1 MRLEEKLT
9 VLRKESRYTQ
19 LDLAEKVRVSR
30 QAISKWETGRA
41 LPSAENLKYL
51 SELFGVSVDYLL
63 SDDMTE
69 EPKPK
74 EQEPAPEP
82 QTKEPQTKEPQTKEP
97 QTEEA
102 VFPEKEK
109 GKPASWKYIAALL
122 LAVLLLG
129 LLIGVFVGKYSER
142 HISIVDIP
150 GEEVD
155 SPVEKFPFEW

>member
-9 VLRKESRYTQ
+9 VLRKESGYTQ

-30 QAISKWETGRA
+30 QAISKWETGRV

-63 SDDMTE
+63 SDNMTE

-82 QTKEPQTKEPQTKEP
+82 QTKEPQTKEPQT
-97 QTEEA
+97 EEA

-109 GKPASWKYIAALL
+109 GKPVRWKYIAALL
-122 LAVLLLG
+122 LAVLLG

-142 HISIVDIP
+142 HISIGDIV

-155 SPVEKFPFEW
+155 VAPSGEFSLGIW

>member
-1 MRLEEKLT
+1 MEK
-9 VLRKESRYTQ
+9 
-19 LDLAEKVRVSR
+19 
-30 QAISKWETGRA
+30 
-41 LPSAENLKYL
+41 LKYL

-63 SDDMTE
+63 NDDMTE

-74 EQEPAPEP
+74 EQKPAP
-82 QTKEPQTKEPQTKEP
+82 EPQTKEP

-109 GKPASWKYIAALL
+109 GKPVRWKYIAALL

-150 GEEVD
+150 GEEVESD
-155 SPVEKFPFEW
+155 PKGEFYIGW

>member
-9 VLRKESRYTQ
+9 VLRKESGYTQ

-63 SDDMTE
+63 NDDMTE

-82 QTKEPQTKEPQTKEP
+82 QTKEPQT
-97 QTEEA
+97 EEA

-109 GKPASWKYIAALL
+109 GKPVRWKYIAALL
-122 LAVLLLG
+122 LAVLLG

-150 GEEVD
+150 GLEVD
-155 SPVEKFPFEW
+155 NPVEKFSLEW

>member
-9 VLRKESRYTQ
+9 VLRKESGYTQ

-30 QAISKWETGRA
+30 QAISKWETGRV

-63 SDDMTE
+63 SDNMTE

-82 QTKEPQTKEPQTKEP
+82 QT
-97 QTEEA
+97 EEA
-102 VFPEKEK
+102 VIPEKEK
-109 GKPASWKYIAALL
+109 GKPVRWKYITALL

-142 HISIVDIP
+142 HISIGDIP
-150 GEEVD
+150 GEEVESD
-155 SPVEKFPFEW
+155 PKGEFYIGW

>member
-9 VLRKESRYTQ
+9 VLRKESGYTQ

-63 SDDMTE
+63 NDDMTE

-74 EQEPAPEP
+74 EQEPAP
-82 QTKEPQTKEPQTKEP
+82 EPQTKEPQTKEP

-122 LAVLLLG
+122 LAVLLG

-142 HISIVDIP
+142 HISIGDIP

-155 SPVEKFPFEW
+155 VAPSGEFSLGIW

>member
-9 VLRKESRYTQ
+9 VLRKESGYTQ

-63 SDDMTE
+63 SDDITG
-69 EPKPK
+69 EPKQTK
-74 EQEPAPEP
+74 QEPAPEP
-82 QTKEPQTKEPQTKEP
+82 LA
-97 QTEEA
+97 EEA
-102 VFPEKEK
+102 VFPEKEE
-109 GKPASWKYIAALL
+109 GKKVRWKYIAAALL

-142 HISIVDIP
+142 HISIGDIV

-155 SPVEKFPFEW
+155 VAPSGEFSLGIW

>member
-41 LPSAENLKYL
+41 LPSMEKLKYL

-63 SDDMTE
+63 NDDMTE

-74 EQEPAPEP
+74 EQKPAP
-82 QTKEPQTKEPQTKEP
+82 EP

-109 GKPASWKYIAALL
+109 GKPVRWKYITAFL
-122 LAVLLLG
+122 LAVLLG

-142 HISIVDIP
+142 HISIGDIP
-150 GEEVD
+150 GEEVESD
-155 SPVEKFPFEW
+155 PKGEFYIGW

>member
-30 QAISKWETGRA
+30 QAISKWETGRV

-63 SDDMTE
+63 SDNMTE

-82 QTKEPQTKEPQTKEP
+82 QT
-97 QTEEA
+97 EEA
-102 VFPEKEK
+102 VIPEKEK
-109 GKPASWKYIAALL
+109 GKPVRWKYITALL

-142 HISIVDIP
+142 HISIGDIP
-150 GEEVD
+150 GEEVESD
-155 SPVEKFPFEW
+155 PKGEFYIGW

>member
-9 VLRKESRYTQ
+9 VLRKESGYTQ

-63 SDDMTE
+63 NDDMTE
-69 EPKPK
+69 EAKPK

-82 QTKEPQTKEPQTKEP
+82 QT
-97 QTEEA
+97 EEA
-102 VFPEKEK
+102 VVPEKEK
-109 GKPASWKYIAALL
+109 GKPVKWKYIAALL
-122 LAVLLLG
+122 LTVLLIG

-142 HISIVDIP
+142 HISIGDIP
-150 GEEVD
+150 GEEVEID
-155 SPVEKFPFEW
+155 PTGEFDLGTWW

>member
-9 VLRKESRYTQ
+9 VLRKESGYTQ

-63 SDDMTE
+63 NDDMTE

-82 QTKEPQTKEPQTKEP
+82 QTKEPQTKEPQT
-97 QTEEA
+97 EEA

-109 GKPASWKYIAALL
+109 GKPVRWKYIAALL
-122 LAVLLLG
+122 RAVLLG

-150 GEEVD
+150 GLEVD
-155 SPVEKFPFEW
+155 NPVEKFSLEW

>member
-1 MRLEEKLT
+1 MEK
-9 VLRKESRYTQ
+9 
-19 LDLAEKVRVSR
+19 
-30 QAISKWETGRA
+30 
-41 LPSAENLKYL
+41 LKYL

-63 SDDMTE
+63 NDDMTE

-82 QTKEPQTKEPQTKEP
+82 QT
-97 QTEEA
+97 EEA

-109 GKPASWKYIAALL
+109 GKPVRWKYIAALL
-122 LAVLLLG
+122 LAVLLG

-142 HISIVDIP
+142 HISIGDIP

-155 SPVEKFPFEW
+155 VAPSGEFSLGIW

>member
-63 SDDMTE
+63 NDDMTE

-74 EQEPAPEP
+74 EQKPAP
-82 QTKEPQTKEPQTKEP
+82 EP

-102 VFPEKEK
+102 VIPEKEK
-109 GKPASWKYIAALL
+109 GKPVRWKYITALL
-122 LAVLLLG
+122 LAVLLG

-142 HISIVDIP
+142 HILIVDIP
-150 GEEVD
+150 GEEVEID
-155 SPVEKFPFEW
+155 PTGEFDLGTWW

>member
-9 VLRKESRYTQ
+9 VLRKGKGLTQ
-19 LDLAEKVRVSR
+19 SDLAEAVMVSR
-30 QAISKWETGRA
+30 QAVSKWETGRA

-63 SDDMTE
+63 SDDITE
-69 EPKPK
+69 EPKQTK
-74 EQEPAPEP
+74 QEPAPEP
-82 QTKEPQTKEPQTKEP
+82 LA
-97 QTEEA
+97 EEA
-102 VFPEKEK
+102 VFPEKEE
-109 GKPASWKYIAALL
+109 GKKVRWKYIVALL

-142 HISIVDIP
+142 HISIGDIV

-155 SPVEKFPFEW
+155 VAPSGEFSLGIW

>member
-9 VLRKESRYTQ
+9 VLRKESGYTQ

-30 QAISKWETGRA
+30 QAISKWETGRV

-63 SDDMTE
+63 NDDMTE

-82 QTKEPQTKEPQTKEP
+82 QTKEPQTKEPQT
-97 QTEEA
+97 EEA

-109 GKPASWKYIAALL
+109 GKPVRWKYIAALL
-122 LAVLLLG
+122 LAVLLG

-150 GEEVD
+150 GEEVEID
-155 SPVEKFPFEW
+155 PTGEFDLGTWW

>member
-9 VLRKESRYTQ
+9 VLRKESGYTQ

-41 LPSAENLKYL
+41 LPSAEKLKYL

-74 EQEPAPEP
+74 EQEPAP
-82 QTKEPQTKEPQTKEP
+82 EP

-150 GEEVD
+150 GLEVESD
-155 SPVEKFPFEW
+155 PKGEFYIGW

>member
-9 VLRKESRYTQ
+9 VLRKESGYTQ

-41 LPSAENLKYL
+41 LPSMEKLKYL

-63 SDDMTE
+63 NDDMTE
-69 EPKPK
+69 EAKPK
-74 EQEPAPEP
+74 EQKPAPEP
-82 QTKEPQTKEPQTKEP
+82 QTEEA

-102 VFPEKEK
+102 VVPEKEK
-109 GKPASWKYIAALL
+109 GKPVKWKYIAALL
-122 LAVLLLG
+122 LTVLLIG

>member
-9 VLRKESRYTQ
+9 VLRKESGYTQ

-63 SDDMTE
+63 SDDITE
-69 EPKPK
+69 EPKQTK
-74 EQEPAPEP
+74 QEPAPEP
-82 QTKEPQTKEPQTKEP
+82 LA
-97 QTEEA
+97 EEA
-102 VFPEKEK
+102 VFPEKEE
-109 GKPASWKYIAALL
+109 GKTVRWKYITALL
-122 LAVLLLG
+122 LAVLLG

-150 GEEVD
+150 GEEVEID
-155 SPVEKFPFEW
+155 PTGEFDLGTWW

>member
-9 VLRKESRYTQ
+9 VLRKESGYTQ

-41 LPSAENLKYL
+41 LPSMEKLKYL

-63 SDDMTE
+63 NDDMTE

-82 QTKEPQTKEPQTKEP
+82 QTKE
-97 QTEEA
+97 A
-102 VFPEKEK
+102 VIPEKEK
-109 GKPASWKYIAALL
+109 GKPVRWKYIAALL
-122 LAVLLLG
+122 LAVLLG

-150 GEEVD
+150 GEEVESD
-155 SPVEKFPFEW
+155 PKGEFYIGW

>member
-9 VLRKESRYTQ
+9 VLRKESGYTQ

-41 LPSAENLKYL
+41 LPSMENLKYL

-63 SDDMTE
+63 NDDMTE

-82 QTKEPQTKEPQTKEP
+82 QT
-97 QTEEA
+97 EEA

-109 GKPASWKYIAALL
+109 GKPVRWKYIAALL
-122 LAVLLLG
+122 LAVLLG

-142 HISIVDIP
+142 HISIGDIP
-150 GEEVD
+150 GEEVESD
-155 SPVEKFPFEW
+155 PKGEFYIGW

>member
-9 VLRKESRYTQ
+9 VLRKESGYTQ

-63 SDDMTE
+63 NDDMTE

-82 QTKEPQTKEPQTKEP
+82 QTKEPQTKEPQT
-97 QTEEA
+97 EEA

-109 GKPASWKYIAALL
+109 GKPVRWKYIAALL
-122 LAVLLLG
+122 LTVLLG

-150 GEEVD
+150 GLEVD
-155 SPVEKFPFEW
+155 NPVEKFSLEW

>member
-63 SDDMTE
+63 NDDMTE
-69 EPKPK
+69 EAKPK
-74 EQEPAPEP
+74 EQEPAP
-82 QTKEPQTKEPQTKEP
+82 EPQTKEP

-150 GEEVD
+150 GEEVEID
-155 SPVEKFPFEW
+155 PTGEFDLGTWW

>member
-9 VLRKESRYTQ
+9 VLRKESGYTQ

-63 SDDMTE
+63 NDDMTE

-82 QTKEPQTKEPQTKEP
+82 QT
-97 QTEEA
+97 EEA
-102 VFPEKEK
+102 VIPEKEK
-109 GKPASWKYIAALL
+109 GKPVRWKYITALL
-122 LAVLLLG
+122 LAVLLG

-142 HISIVDIP
+142 HISIGDIP
-150 GEEVD
+150 GEEVESD
-155 SPVEKFPFEW
+155 PKGEFYIGW

>member
-9 VLRKESRYTQ
+9 VLRKESGYTQ

-30 QAISKWETGRA
+30 QAISKWETGRV

-63 SDDMTE
+63 NDDMTE

-82 QTKEPQTKEPQTKEP
+82 QT
-97 QTEEA
+97 EEA
-102 VFPEKEK
+102 VIPEKEK
-109 GKPASWKYIAALL
+109 GKPVRWKYITALL

-142 HISIVDIP
+142 HISIGDIP
-150 GEEVD
+150 GEEVESD
-155 SPVEKFPFEW
+155 PKGEFYIGW

>member
-9 VLRKESRYTQ
+9 VLRKESGYTQ

-41 LPSAENLKYL
+41 LPSMEKLKYL

-63 SDDMTE
+63 NDDMTE

-82 QTKEPQTKEPQTKEP
+82 QTEEA

-102 VFPEKEK
+102 VVPEKEK
-109 GKPASWKYIAALL
+109 GKPVKWKYIAALL
-122 LAVLLLG
+122 LTVLLIG

>member
-9 VLRKESRYTQ
+9 VLRKESGYTQ

-63 SDDMTE
+63 NDDMTE

-74 EQEPAPEP
+74 EQKPAP
-82 QTKEPQTKEPQTKEP
+82 EP

-102 VFPEKEK
+102 VIPEKEK
-109 GKPASWKYIAALL
+109 GKPVRWKYITALL
-122 LAVLLLG
+122 LAVLLG

-150 GEEVD
+150 GEEVEID
-155 SPVEKFPFEW
+155 PTGEFDLGTWW

>member
-9 VLRKESRYTQ
+9 VLRKESGYTQ

-63 SDDMTE
+63 NDDMTE
-69 EPKPK
+69 EAKPK
-74 EQEPAPEP
+74 EQEPAP
-82 QTKEPQTKEPQTKEP
+82 EPQTKEPQTKEP

-109 GKPASWKYIAALL
+109 GKPVRWKYIAALL
-122 LAVLLLG
+122 LAVLLG

-150 GEEVD
+150 GLEVD
-155 SPVEKFPFEW
+155 NPVEKFSLEW

>member
-9 VLRKESRYTQ
+9 VLRKESGYTQ

-82 QTKEPQTKEPQTKEP
+82 QTKEPQTKEPQT
-97 QTEEA
+97 EEA

-109 GKPASWKYIAALL
+109 GKPVRWKYIAALL
-122 LAVLLLG
+122 LAVLLG

-150 GEEVD
+150 GLEVD
-155 SPVEKFPFEW
+155 NPVEKFSLEW

>member
-9 VLRKESRYTQ
+9 VLRKESGYTQ

-63 SDDMTE
+63 NDDMTE

-82 QTKEPQTKEPQTKEP
+82 QTEEP

-109 GKPASWKYIAALL
+109 GKPVRWKYITALL
-122 LAVLLLG
+122 LAVLLG

-142 HISIVDIP
+142 HISIGDIV

-155 SPVEKFPFEW
+155 VAPSGEFSLGIW

>member
-30 QAISKWETGRA
+30 QAISKWETGRV

-63 SDDMTE
+63 NDDMTE

-82 QTKEPQTKEPQTKEP
+82 QT
-97 QTEEA
+97 EEA
-102 VFPEKEK
+102 VIPEKEK
-109 GKPASWKYIAALL
+109 GKPVRWKYITALL

-142 HISIVDIP
+142 HISIGDIV

-155 SPVEKFPFEW
+155 VAPSGEFSLGIW

>member
-9 VLRKESRYTQ
+9 VLRKESGYTQ

-30 QAISKWETGRA
+30 QAISKWETGRV

-63 SDDMTE
+63 NDDMTE

-82 QTKEPQTKEPQTKEP
+82 QT
-97 QTEEA
+97 EEA
-102 VFPEKEK
+102 VIPEKEK
-109 GKPASWKYIAALL
+109 GKPVRWKYITALL
-122 LAVLLLG
+122 LAVLLG

-142 HISIVDIP
+142 HISIGDIV

-155 SPVEKFPFEW
+155 VAPSGEFSLGIW

>member
-9 VLRKESRYTQ
+9 VLRKESGYTQ

-41 LPSAENLKYL
+41 LPSMENLKYL

-63 SDDMTE
+63 NDDMTE

-74 EQEPAPEP
+74 EQKPAP
-82 QTKEPQTKEPQTKEP
+82 EP

-109 GKPASWKYIAALL
+109 GKPVRWKYITAFL
-122 LAVLLLG
+122 LAVLLG

-142 HISIVDIP
+142 HISIGDIP
-150 GEEVD
+150 GEEVESD
-155 SPVEKFPFEW
+155 PKGEFYIGW

>member
-9 VLRKESRYTQ
+9 VLRKESGYTQ

-41 LPSAENLKYL
+41 LPSMEKLKYL

-63 SDDMTE
+63 NDDMTE

-74 EQEPAPEP
+74 EQKPAP
-82 QTKEPQTKEPQTKEP
+82 EPQTKEP

-109 GKPASWKYIAALL
+109 GKPVRWKYIAALL

-150 GEEVD
+150 GLEVESD
-155 SPVEKFPFEW
+155 PKGEFYIGW

>member
-9 VLRKESRYTQ
+9 VLRKESGYTQ

-41 LPSAENLKYL
+41 LPSMEKLKYL

-63 SDDMTE
+63 NDDMTE
-69 EPKPK
+69 EAKPK
-74 EQEPAPEP
+74 EQEPAP
-82 QTKEPQTKEPQTKEP
+82 EP

>member
-9 VLRKESRYTQ
+9 VLRKESGYTQ

-41 LPSAENLKYL
+41 LPSMEKLKYL

-63 SDDMTE
+63 NDDMTE

-82 QTKEPQTKEPQTKEP
+82 LA
-97 QTEEA
+97 EEA
-102 VFPEKEK
+102 VFPEKEE
-109 GKPASWKYIAALL
+109 GKKVRWKYIAAALL

-142 HISIVDIP
+142 HISIGDIV

-155 SPVEKFPFEW
+155 VAPSGEFSLGIW

>member
-9 VLRKESRYTQ
+9 VLRKESGYTQ

-63 SDDMTE
+63 NDDMTE

-82 QTKEPQTKEPQTKEP
+82 QTEEP

-109 GKPASWKYIAALL
+109 GKPVRWKYITALL
-122 LAVLLLG
+122 LAVLLG

-150 GEEVD
+150 GEEVESD
-155 SPVEKFPFEW
+155 PKGEFYIGW

>member
-9 VLRKESRYTQ
+9 VLRKESGYTQ

-63 SDDMTE
+63 NDDMTE

-82 QTKEPQTKEPQTKEP
+82 QT
-97 QTEEA
+97 EEA

-109 GKPASWKYIAALL
+109 GKPVRWKYIAALL
-122 LAVLLLG
+122 LAVLLG

-142 HISIVDIP
+142 HISIGDIP
-150 GEEVD
+150 GEEVESD
-155 SPVEKFPFEW
+155 PKGEFYIGW

>member
-9 VLRKESRYTQ
+9 VLRKESGYTQ

-63 SDDMTE
+63 NDDMTE

-74 EQEPAPEP
+74 EQEPAL
-82 QTKEPQTKEPQTKEP
+82 EPQTKEPQTKEP

-109 GKPASWKYIAALL
+109 GKPVRWKYIAALL
-122 LAVLLLG
+122 LAVLLG

-150 GEEVD
+150 GLEVD
-155 SPVEKFPFEW
+155 NPVEKFSLEC